1 MKSLTSLD
9 ICHLTKLV
17 SKVCRCGLVWTLV
30 QIHKVKFEERL
41 LGRCMMKCDTSAQ
54 LHKLNMFYT
63 EMSLY
68 LALTAAET

>member
-1 MKSLTSLD
+1 
-9 ICHLTKLV
+9 
-17 SKVCRCGLVWTLV
+17 VWTLV